1 MSDNDATVF
10 VVDDEP
16 SVRRAMV
23 RLLKSA
29 GFHAEACATA
39 EEYLARPDPEAP
51 ACVVLDMSM
60 PGLSGLDLQSILAE
74 KEGGPPVV
82 FVTGQADIPMT
93 VQAMKAGAVDFLAKP
108 YDPRELLAAVRQA
121 VARHARS
128 REAGDERA
136 ELRRRA
142 DALSPREREVMGLVA
157 SGLLNKQVGHRL
169 GVSEKTVKA
178 HRGQVMHKMR
188 ADSLPDLVRM
198 AEKLGDT
205 PRQSRPLPEL
215 QGAARALG

>member
-1 MSDNDATVF
+1 MKDTDTTVF

-16 SVRRAMV
+16 SVRRALV

-29 GFHAEACATA
+29 GFRAEGCATA
-39 EEYLARPDPEAP
+39 EEYLARPASEVP
-51 ACVVLDMSM
+51 ACVILDMSM
-60 PGLSGLDLQSILAE
+60 PGLSGLDLQGILAE
-74 KEGGPPVV
+74 TEGGPFIV

-93 VQAMKAGAVDFLAKP
+93 VQAMKAGAMDFLAKP
-108 YDPRELLAAVRQA
+108 YDPRELLAAVGQA

-128 REAGDERA
+128 RQADAERA

-142 DALSPREREVMGLVA
+142 EALSPREREVMSLVA

-178 HRGQVMHKMR
+178 HRAQVMLKMQ
-188 ADSLPDLVRM
+188 ASSLPDLVRM

-205 PRQSRPLPEL
+205 PRHPRPVPEL
-215 QGAARALG
+215 QGATPALG